1 MDFVSILYTFFI
13 GWLIIHMISA
23 KWADGDEKKEN
34 IALFINAFWILG
46 GTLFVLISSG
56 AF

>member
-13 GWLIIHMISA
+13 GWFVIHMIST
-23 KWADGDEKKEN
+23 KWANGDERKEN
-34 IALFINAFWILG
+34 IALFINVFWILG
-46 GTLFVLISSG
+46 GTFFVLISSG

>member
-13 GWLIIHMISA
+13 GWFIIHMIST

-34 IALFINAFWILG
+34 IALFINVFWILG